1 MPLDFPANPQPGDTY
16 AVGNTVWT
24 WEPPRW
30 TAISAVQGPPGPQ
43 GPEGPEGPVNCDEGA
58 YPLA

>member
-1 MPLDFPANPQPGDTY
+1 MAVLDFPNNPQPGDQY
-16 AVGNTVWT
+16 VFGSTVYY

-30 TAISAVQGPPGPQ
+30 TAISGVQGPPGPQ
-43 GPEGPEGPVNCDEGA
+43 GPEGPVNCDEGA